1 MTIGQKIKKLRTD
14 KGLTQK
20 ELADHLHVTFQTV
33 SKWENGENEPD
44 LTTVR
49 QLAQFFNCS
58 LEYLINEDENY
69 APKEVVKEVPVVK
82 ETIVRHEYEKHV
94 CAYCHKEI
102 PENQLVA
109 EDITR
114 RERHGRMHKTVT
126 IGQTYYHKD
135 CLEKVKAQRAKEAA
149 QEKARR
155 ASHSKKIAF
164 GWSIAGG
171 MVALI
176 STLLILLLTP
186 SLQESVNPGIS
197 ILISVL
203 VSYGIFAA
211 IYCILTGSY
220 IADLFEWSVTST
232 IKFPGLIF
240 SWDLD
245 GIAWLIGMKI
255 LFAVLGFLGGVAM
268 FALGVA
274 LSAILGM
281 VSFPFVLIHNAHHDY
296 DDALF

>member
-1 MTIGQKIKKLRTD
+1 
-14 KGLTQK
+14 
-20 ELADHLHVTFQTV
+20 
-33 SKWENGENEPD
+33 
-44 LTTVR
+44 
-49 QLAQFFNCS
+49 
-58 LEYLINEDENY
+58 
-69 APKEVVKEVPVVK
+69 
-82 ETIVRHEYEKHV
+82 
-94 CAYCHKEI
+94 
-102 PENQLVA
+102 
-109 EDITR
+109 
-114 RERHGRMHKTVT
+114 
-126 IGQTYYHKD
+126 
-135 CLEKVKAQRAKEAA
+135 
-149 QEKARR
+149 
-155 ASHSKKIAF
+155 
-164 GWSIAGG
+164 